1 MKIVIDDRIPFIRG
15 VFEPFAQVIYLPG
28 KDIDPAAVADA
39 DALIVRTRT
48 RCNQALLGN
57 SKVRFVATAT
67 IGFDH
72 LNIAELSSCGIQW
85 SNAPGCN
92 AVSVKNY
99 IASAL
104 AAMDEPLRGKT
115 MGIIGVGH
123 VGSKVALVARAFGM
137 NVLLNDPPRAE
148 KEGESGFTD
157 LDDLLAAS
165 DIVTLHVPLE
175 REGKYPT
182 VNMADEAFFQKMRS
196 KAWFFNSCRG
206 EAVVEKALTG
216 AVDSGKL
223 SGVLMDVWPGEPDM
237 SEKLLASVD
246 FGTPHIAGYSADGK
260 ANGTTASVRFIAE
273 KLNIEALK
281 NWRPSGLP
289 DPEYPPV
296 IDLAGGK
303 TADEAVRKAVLHAYD
318 IRRDSEA
325 LAANPSQFEHLRG
338 SYWVRREF
346 SAYSVKNFPESAA
359 EALQLLDFNL
369 I

>member
-57 SKVRFVATAT
+57 SKVRFMATAT

-157 LDDLLAAS
+157 AVA
-165 DIVTLHVPLE
+165 VP
-175 REGKYPT
+175 K
-182 VNMADEAFFQKMRS
+182 Q
-196 KAWFFNSCRG
+196 
-206 EAVVEKALTG
+206 
-216 AVDSGKL
+216 
-223 SGVLMDVWPGEPDM
+223 
-237 SEKLLASVD
+237 
-246 FGTPHIAGYSADGK
+246 I
-260 ANGTTASVRFIAE
+260 I
-273 KLNIEALK
+273 
-281 NWRPSGLP
+281 
-289 DPEYPPV
+289 
-296 IDLAGGK
+296 
-303 TADEAVRKAVLHAYD
+303 
-318 IRRDSEA
+318 
-325 LAANPSQFEHLRG
+325 HLRM
-338 SYWVRREF
+338 STT
-346 SAYSVKNFPESAA
+346 P
-359 EALQLLDFNL
+359 LLTYAF
-369 I
+369 IIGGFH

>member
-1 MKIVIDDRIPFIRG
+1 
-15 VFEPFAQVIYLPG
+15 
-28 KDIDPAAVADA
+28 
-39 DALIVRTRT
+39 
-48 RCNQALLGN
+48 
-57 SKVRFVATAT
+57 
-67 IGFDH
+67 
-72 LNIAELSSCGIQW
+72 
-85 SNAPGCN
+85 
-92 AVSVKNY
+92 
-99 IASAL
+99 
-104 AAMDEPLRGKT
+104 
-115 MGIIGVGH
+115 
-123 VGSKVALVARAFGM
+123 
-137 NVLLNDPPRAE
+137 
-148 KEGESGFTD
+148 
-157 LDDLLAAS
+157 
-165 DIVTLHVPLE
+165 
-175 REGKYPT
+175 
-182 VNMADEAFFQKMRS
+182 
-196 KAWFFNSCRG
+196 
-206 EAVVEKALTG
+206 
-216 AVDSGKL
+216 
-223 SGVLMDVWPGEPDM
+223 MDVWPGEPDM

-296 IDLAGGK
+296 IDLAGCK